1 MDANLVSATASTVP
15 APYGAGASIAVD
27 DDPRRE
33 IRFGAIVAVL
43 FFVIFLGWAAFA
55 RLDAAANAQGRLV
68 VTGQRQTVQ
77 HRDGG
82 VVGEIMVR
90 EGQRVE
96 KGQVLLRLAAAEVRA
111 QERALSSQVIGL
123 LAQRARLRA
132 EQLGLGSVPTPPE
145 FSSLSGENL
154 REARTAMRLQQAEL
168 GARRSLLS
176 AQSGVLGQQSAK
188 ALQEAEG
195 YRSQS
200 ASASEQLK
208 LINDELEGLK
218 GLAEKGFVPMTRV
231 RALERAKAELEG
243 RRGQYTA
250 TIAQTGESVGESRL
264 RIIEAR
270 RSHQEKV
277 AAETREVELT
287 LNELL
292 PKLSAA
298 RDQLSRTE
306 IRAPAT
312 GTVVGLSVFTPGGV
326 IAPGQKLM
334 DIVPDKAPL
343 LVEARILPTDADDLT
358 AGHEALIRFQGLHE
372 RHLPNLK
379 GEITRVSADSF
390 TDEKTGES
398 YFTAEIVVPFEQ
410 MQLVEQVRGGD
421 FALRAGMPVQI
432 MIPLRKRTALQYA
445 LEPLTQSLW
454 RSFGEQ

>member
-1 MDANLVSATASTVP
+1 MEANLLTETATSVP
-15 APYGAGASIAVD
+15 ASQAAGRAVSVVG
-27 DDPRRE
+27 DPRRE
-33 IRFGAIVAVL
+33 IRFGLVVVAL
-43 FFVIFLGWAAFA
+43 FFVVFLGWAAFA
-55 RLDAAANAQGRLV
+55 RLDVAANAQGRLV
-68 VTGQRQTVQ
+68 VSGQRQTVQ

-82 VVGEIMVR
+82 VVGEILVR

-96 KGQVLLRLAAAEVRA
+96 RGQVLLRLAAAEVRA

-132 EQLGLGSVPTPPE
+132 EQLGLGSVPAPPE
-145 FSSLSGENL
+145 FASLSGDDL
-154 REARTAMRLQQAEL
+154 REAQTAMRLQQAQL
-168 GARRSLLS
+168 RARRSLLS

-188 ALQEAEG
+188 AIQEAEG
-195 YRSQS
+195 YRHQS
-200 ASASEQLK
+200 VSTSEQLK
-208 LINDELEGLK
+208 LINDELEGLR
-218 GLAEKGFVPMTRV
+218 GLEAKGFVPKTRV

-250 TIAQTGESVGESRL
+250 TIAQTGESVDESRL

-270 RSHQEKV
+270 RSQQEKV
-277 AAETREVELT
+277 AAEMREVELT

-298 RDQLSRTE
+298 RDQLARTE

-343 LVEARILPTDADDLT
+343 LIEARISPNDADDLEL
-358 AGHEALIRFQGLHE
+358 GHEALIRFQGLHE
-372 RHLPNLK
+372 RYLPNLK

-398 YFTAEIVVPFEQ
+398 YFTAEITVPFDQ
-410 MQLVEQVRGGD
+410 MQLVQKARGGD
-421 FALRAGMPVQI
+421 FALRAGMPVEI
-432 MIPLRKRTALQYA
+432 MIPLRKRTALEYA

>member
-1 MDANLVSATASTVP
+1 
-15 APYGAGASIAVD
+15 
-27 DDPRRE
+27 
-33 IRFGAIVAVL
+33 
-43 FFVIFLGWAAFA
+43 
-55 RLDAAANAQGRLV
+55 
-68 VTGQRQTVQ
+68 
-77 HRDGG
+77 
-82 VVGEIMVR
+82 
-90 EGQRVE
+90 
-96 KGQVLLRLAAAEVRA
+96 
-111 QERALSSQVIGL
+111 
-123 LAQRARLRA
+123 
-132 EQLGLGSVPTPPE
+132 
-145 FSSLSGENL
+145 
-154 REARTAMRLQQAEL
+154 
-168 GARRSLLS
+168 
-176 AQSGVLGQQSAK
+176 
-188 ALQEAEG
+188 
-195 YRSQS
+195 
-200 ASASEQLK
+200 
-208 LINDELEGLK
+208 
-218 GLAEKGFVPMTRV
+218 V

-298 RDQLSRTE
+298 RDQLARTE

-312 GTVVGLSVFTPGGV
+312 GSVVGLSVFTPGGV
-326 IAPGQKLM
+326 VAPGQKLM

-343 LVEARILPTDADDLT
+343 LIEARILPTDADDLT

-421 FALRAGMPVQI
+421 FALRAGMPVEI